1 MGLLIPAALGG
12 VITEENA
19 ARIKAPLIIEAA
31 NGPTSDGADAILN
44 ERGIFV
50 VPDILA
56 NAGGVVVSYFEW
68 VQDLQ
73 SFFWEEAEVDTK
85 LRRLITRAFSEVDA
99 VAQERKLDLRDAA
112 YVVSLQRVVEAINA
126 RGFYP

>member
-1 MGLLIPAALGG
+1 VPAALEGQ
-12 VITEENA
+12 ITEKNA
-19 ARIKAPLIIEAA
+19 PNVKAKMVVEAA
-31 NGPTSDGADAILN
+31 NGPTTPAGDDILD
-44 ERGIFV
+44 ERGIYI

-73 SFFWEEAEVDTK
+73 SFFWEEDEVNQ
-85 LRRLITRAFSEVDA
+85 RLHRIMTTAFREVTA
-99 VAQERKLDLRDAA
+99 VAESRGLPLREAA
-112 YVVSLQRVVEAINA
+112 YVVALQRVVEAVNY